1 MLYPLLTVAAG
12 LLMAGLAGF
21 SLVRCIRDGGIFV
34 NQARFLISGILLALF
49 FPLHD
54 LSTSVIFKYIEPLGA
69 GEDSFTLAYWA
80 SIALH
85 VTVQLL

>member
-1 MLYPLLTVAAG
+1 
-12 LLMAGLAGF
+12 
-21 SLVRCIRDGGIFV
+21 
-34 NQARFLISGILLALF
+34 LALF

-85 VTVQLL
+85 VTVQLLILPTQRELYSTYLADRLTRATAER